1 MYVFQTVKTLR
12 IFLMCGGKHP
22 LTPSKHKEVKAS
34 SGKTPNP
41 KTCCKF
47 F

>member
-1 MYVFQTVKTLR
+1 
-12 IFLMCGGKHP
+12 MCGGKHP

-41 KTCCKF
+41 KDLL
-47 F
+47 